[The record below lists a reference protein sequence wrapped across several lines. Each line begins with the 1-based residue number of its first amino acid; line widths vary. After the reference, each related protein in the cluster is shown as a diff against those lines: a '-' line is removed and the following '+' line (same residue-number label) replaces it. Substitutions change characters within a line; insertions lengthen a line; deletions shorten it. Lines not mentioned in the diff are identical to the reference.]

1 MLLDSYPSRTIR
13 LVAPLA
19 LAILLLAGPAMLIQ
33 QSTHAA
39 SRKPKEIVVVGSKI
53 RTDAGHS
60 LNVHASYQVD
70 QSDFAFIS
78 GHASFSGPAGDVRG
92 PIVTGTLYNP
102 TSDPCDGLE
111 LHLQISVEQGQ
122 SPQSVL
128 RGLVII
134 MSSPDDGCEV
144 QRRAGGRQVSVRHNG
159 VFDVVVR
166 SDAGDDV
173 GFAGRAH
180 GHLDYLKMVGDP
192 AT

>member
-13 LVAPLA
+13 LIAPLA

-39 SRKPKEIVVVGSKI
+39 SSKPKEIVVVGSKI

-60 LNVHASYQVD
+60 LNVHATYQVD
-70 QSDFAFIS
+70 QSNLEFIT
-78 GHASFSGPAGDVRG
+78 GHASFSGPEGDVSG
-92 PIVTGTLYNP
+92 PIVSGEIPP
-102 TSDPCDGLE
+102 TVNPCDGLT
-111 LHLQISVEQGQ
+111 LDLQVSVERGQ

-134 MSSPDDGCEV
+134 MSSPDAGCEG
-144 QRRAGGRQVSVRHNG
+144 QSRAGGKQISVRHDG

-166 SDAGDDV
+166 TDARDDV